1 MSCQY
6 AKEPKINA
14 ERFVETDKRICETM
28 NMNTKTVISLLAV
41 HTAVLLLLL
50 APPALQAQADGTNHI
65 KGVTENTNQ
74 LTSHIEGAF
83 GFKLGDSVDRTNL
96 ESALENS
103 FLEFF
108 ITPPVTNAE
117 FTSYGV
123 FVTPKTGRIFKIMAV
138 EVRKTYPQWALYA
151 HGTPSD
157 TEKKML
163 ETEQAAVDDEFLG
176 ICEMIRRKYTPNQE
190 PPANSDGGFL
200 VGSMELNPV
209 GIRRIEVIRPD
220 KRTIALIYE
229 DLGLAAQA
237 RREEADISASHKD
250 SSGL

>member
-1 MSCQY
+1 
-6 AKEPKINA
+6 
-14 ERFVETDKRICETM
+14 M
-28 NMNTKTVISLLAV
+28 NTNTKTVISLPAV
-41 HTAVLLLLL
+41 HTSVLMLLL
-50 APPALQAQADGTNHI
+50 AQAAVQAQADGTNHI
-65 KGVTENTNQ
+65 NGATENTNQ

-83 GFKLGDSVDRTNL
+83 GFKLGDTVDRAYL
-96 ESALENS
+96 ESALKNS
-103 FLEFF
+103 TFELF

-123 FVTPKTGRIFKIMAV
+123 FVTPKTGRIFKIMAAA
-138 EVRKTYPQWALYA
+138 VRKTYPPWGLRA
-151 HGTPSD
+151 HEGLTD
-157 TEKKML
+157 DEKMRL

-190 PPANSDGGFL
+190 PPAKSDEVFL
-200 VGSMELNPV
+200 VGSVELNPA
-209 GIRRIEVIRPD
+209 GIRRIEVTRPD
-220 KRTIALIYE
+220 RRTIVVIYE